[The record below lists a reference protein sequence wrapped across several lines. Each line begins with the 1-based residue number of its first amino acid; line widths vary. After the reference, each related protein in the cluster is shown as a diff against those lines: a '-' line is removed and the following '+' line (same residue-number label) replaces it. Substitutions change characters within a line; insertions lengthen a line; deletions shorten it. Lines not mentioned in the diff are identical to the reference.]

1 MNQDLIQLLQK
12 ESMVSKPSEEICK
25 KINGLT
31 GLLEVQGVTNWRTL
45 DTKPEIHLYN
55 KMHKS
60 NSYDSSLSGH
70 SFRNLHNVVSQ
81 DSIPKSRTPLKSA
94 TSSPRYTSKFRNS
107 DTEVND
113 KILNTIILSKLN
125 KFSESTY
132 NEIRDFLYQ
141 ILGSGDHSNEEFIK
155 EFMNLVF
162 EKAARE
168 EIFCPLYAKLLSEIS
183 EKHPIILVKMNK
195 LHENYLEIFKEC
207 DEDNG
212 KDYNG
217 FVKKNS
223 EKKYR
228 LGYSQFL
235 AELIMLRILSS
246 DKILQIFT
254 IIIEQIHI
262 KGKEKD
268 QTSLIEEY
276 INCLLRITKVLR
288 KRTEEFFIQIRS
300 TLEPIILKAKTT
312 IDTNKLKYISISPK
326 SKFLFMDIQDFIKGL

>member
-1 MNQDLIQLLQK
+1 MNQDLFQLVNK
-12 ESMVSKPSEEICK
+12 ESIVSKPSEEICK
-25 KINGLT
+25 KIQGLT
-31 GLLEVQGVTNWRTL
+31 GLLELQGVSNWRSL
-45 DTKPEIHLYN
+45 DTRPEINIYGRI
-55 KMHKS
+55 HKS
-60 NSYDSSLSGH
+60 NSSP
-70 SFRNLHNVVSQ
+70 SFRNLNHISTQ
-81 DSIPKSRTPLKSA
+81 DSISKSRTPVKPSP
-94 TSSPRYTSKFRNS
+94 SSSSCSPRYTSKFRNS
-107 DTEVND
+107 DAQVND

-132 NEIRDFLYQ
+132 NDIRDFLYQ
-141 ILGSGDHSNEEFIK
+141 ILGSSDHSNEEFIK

-183 EKHPIILVKMNK
+183 EKHPVILVEMNK

-207 DEDNG
+207 DEDVG

-268 QTSLIEEY
+268 QISLIEEY

-288 KRTEEFFIQIRS
+288 KRTEEFFIQIRTTLLPIVVEAKEIIDINKTEYVSVS
-300 TLEPIILKAKTT
+300 T
-312 IDTNKLKYISISPK
+312 K